1 VAAHG
6 HHQLFVIDGNFLAY
20 RALFACPGLTGD
32 SERHSDKAK
41 TLAPTTYP
49 GAA

>member
-6 HHQLFVIDGNFLAY
+6 HGQLFLIDGKSLAY

-32 SERHSDKAK
+32 SERHGDKSK

-49 GAA
+49 GAV